1 MHLVK
6 FPKIALTLTTRDGDK
21 SKTVVQTAQDLLA
34 QALATP
40 LSVNGQPTNPT
51 LGDLEKRIP
60 LRKKISD
67 AKDSV
72 LLEQSEWDF
81 LCQAISLYRWPWVHE
96 DVLKVCH
103 AVLEAGEREVEVK
116 PNRAAR
122 RRKG

>member
-6 FPKIALTLTTRDGDK
+6 FPKIALTLTTRDGSK
-21 SKTVVQTAQDLLA
+21 SKTVAQTAQDLLA

-40 LSVNGQPTNPT
+40 LSVSGQPINPM
-51 LGDLEKRIP
+51 LEDLEKRIP
-60 LRKKISD
+60 LKKKISG
-67 AKDSV
+67 AKDNI

-81 LCQAISLYRWPWVHE
+81 LCQAIRLYRWPWIHE

-103 AVLEAGEREVEVK
+103 AVLEAEERDVEVK